1 MPVTDSWSGER
12 RKVPV
17 HPWVILLVD
26 DEPDILVSLGD
37 LVEDSLPGV
46 RVLRAASGREAL
58 ALLLGERV
66 DAVISDFKMA
76 GMDGIEFLY
85 MARQHRPGIPRVM
98 LTAHADLELTQR
110 ASSEGGV
117 QAFLSKAISPEE
129 FVDRVAGLLTYA
141 PLILPAR

>member
-1 MPVTDSWSGER
+1 MAVTDSWNGQP

-17 HPWVILLVD
+17 HPWVILIVD

-37 LVEDSLPGV
+37 LVEQSLDGV

-85 MARQHRPGIPRVM
+85 MARQKRPSIPRVL
-98 LTAHADLELTQR
+98 LTAHADLELTRR
-110 ASSEGGV
+110 ASQEGGV
-117 QAFLSKAISPEE
+117 QAFLSKAISPDE
-129 FVDRVAGLLTYA
+129 FIERVSGLLTYD
-141 PLILPAR
+141 PVILPAR